1 LDTNRAPPK
10 AALSSRAPVSESEW
24 RESLFESQLRETRE
38 YFPDALHA
46 LCFWGRMA
54 SSASRP
60 SAAMGALPENLS
72 LDQIEPGE
80 KIVLRA
86 FHGDRELQS
95 RLMLLGLFVGAAA
108 DVIQTRKRGPT
119 LIRVRNT
126 LVAIGYEEA
135 KTILVDVSR

>member
-1 LDTNRAPPK
+1 MRMRDAGKHRQERRRRKRQNI
-10 AALSSRAPVSESEW
+10 
-24 RESLFESQLRETRE
+24 
-38 YFPDALHA
+38 FPGALHA
-46 LCFWGRMA
+46 LLFWGRMA
-54 SSASRP
+54 FHNSRP
-60 SAAMGALPENLS
+60 LAAMRAPSESLS

-86 FHGDRELQS
+86 FQGDRELQS

-108 DVIQTRKRGPT
+108 DVVQTRKRGPT

-126 LVAIGYEEA
+126 LVAIGFEEA

>member
-1 LDTNRAPPK
+1 MRAP
-10 AALSSRAPVSESEW
+10 SES
-24 RESLFESQLRETRE
+24 
-38 YFPDALHA
+38 
-46 LCFWGRMA
+46 
-54 SSASRP
+54 
-60 SAAMGALPENLS
+60 LS

-86 FHGDRELQS
+86 FQGDRELQS

-108 DVIQTRKRGPT
+108 DVVQTRKRGPT

-126 LVAIGYEEA
+126 LVAIGFEEA